1 MKREDFDRL
10 HGFYFEDLEV
20 GMNAE
25 VTKVISEADVQT
37 FANLSGD
44 MNPLHLNQEFAKL
57 TRTEGRVV
65 HGMVT
70 ASLLST
76 IVGYKLPGPGCL
88 WMSQTLRFLHPVR
101 TGDKV
106 RARGSIVELIP
117 DKQRVRMEMVC
128 RVEDQNVITGEAL
141 VWVPSAKASESEKD
155 VW

>member
-1 MKREDFDRL
+1 MRREDFDRL

-25 VTKVISEADVQT
+25 VSKVIGEADVRT
-37 FANLSGD
+37 FADLSGD
-44 MNPLHLNQEFAKL
+44 MNPLHLNEEFARL

-88 WMSQTLRFLHPVR
+88 WISQTLRFLHPVR
-101 TGDKV
+101 IGDKV
-106 RARGSIVELIP
+106 RARGSIIELMP
-117 DKQRVRMEMVC
+117 DKQRVRMEMIC
-128 RVEDQNVITGEAL
+128 RVEDQHVIEGEAL
-141 VWVPSAKASESEKD
+141 VWVPSARTSKSETN
-155 VW
+155 V